1 MNGYYVTQS
10 ILIFIFSSCSLC
22 VELMDGQTFMKQR
35 RIVWLIQ
42 FAIEN
47 DWQKNTWKL
56 QSENTVENCSAWYMK
71 IIWKIPHQFT
81 DAQINCLI
89 IVYSTIHLYLYVTAL
104 LTSYIVKK
112 QQIFSSLS
120 FYKHYHLLWIVHMV
134 FKIYWRRV
142 LIFGSFC
149 SVKLTGYPPVQYNYG
164 CNKFFPKLECVCLS
178 YYYQFCCSVVFCL
191 TFSKKRES
199 V

>member
-1 MNGYYVTQS
+1 MTDKRIHGNYRVKTQS
-10 ILIFIFSSCSLC
+10 G
-22 VELMDGQTFMKQR
+22 E
-35 RIVWLIQ
+35 
-42 FAIEN
+42 
-47 DWQKNTWKL
+47 
-56 QSENTVENCSAWYMK
+56 CSAWYMK
-71 IIWKIPHQFT
+71 IIWKLLYQFT
-81 DAQINCLI
+81 DAQINWLI
-89 IVYSTIHLYLYVTAL
+89 IVYSIIHLYLYVTAL

-191 TFSKKRES
+191 TFSKKKGVSLVFFQIKMVTTRS
-199 V
+199 KKA